1 MTNSVGSWSA
11 ASFHVFWLKF
21 LAVVDN
27 DPVLL
32 SVTERGFTNCW
43 NFGLI
48 ELCQIA
54 RFESNNRETKEL
66 NYFLRNFGN
75 ALRGFPDL
83 LRQYEG

>member
-11 ASFHVFWLKF
+11 ASVHLFWPKL
-21 LAVVDN
+21 LAAADR

-32 SVTERGFTNCW
+32 FVTETGFTNSW